1 MNRELKFRI
10 YSFLDKS
17 FIYFNIYNYPSG
29 IAGGVSEPQQ
39 YTGLKDKNGVEIY
52 DDDIL
57 EQAEEFSD
65 CIPDGININ
74 DKRIVRF
81 PTDARSGLIF
91 RGKIVGKV
99 QFYNQAFRFRNNI
112 IGLTQLVDSRIID
125 CSFNKNDYAIIMKK
139 NSGFSTILG
148 NRIEWN
154 NQRAITV
161 INAHDV
167 TISNNEFDRNSKAG
181 LVVDNLEV

>member
-17 FIYFNIYNYPSG
+17 FIYFDIYNYPSG

-52 DDDIL
+52 EGDIL

-65 CIPDGININ
+65 CIPDDIDIN
-74 DKRIVRF
+74 DKRIVQY

-99 QFYNQAFRFRNNI
+99 QFHDQAFRFRSYVLGGCYKI
-112 IGLTQLVDSRIID
+112 IGNIFENPKLLQ
-125 CSFNKNDYAIIMKK
+125 NP
-139 NSGFSTILG
+139 
-148 NRIEWN
+148 
-154 NQRAITV
+154 
-161 INAHDV
+161 
-167 TISNNEFDRNSKAG
+167 
-181 LVVDNLEV
+181 